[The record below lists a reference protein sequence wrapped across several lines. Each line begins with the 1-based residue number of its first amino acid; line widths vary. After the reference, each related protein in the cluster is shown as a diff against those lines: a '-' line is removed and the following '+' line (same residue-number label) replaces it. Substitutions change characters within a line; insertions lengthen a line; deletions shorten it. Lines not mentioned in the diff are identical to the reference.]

1 MAHPMRPH
9 QVAFVAS
16 LALSA
21 PACHRSESPAGDP
34 PPVPSSAPSPPRTAA
49 GPQAPPDP
57 EPLSPVVV
65 LAGGDVDLS
74 RRTGQRILRDPNL
87 DPLRD
92 IRPIFQQADIR
103 FANLESQVCDL
114 DGVTVHPDNPLVF
127 AAPPGAAAVL
137 KRSSFDVLSTANNHA
152 WDFGKRCLVE
162 TIDRLQSVGIRTVGT
177 TADGGDPLTPVVIE
191 KRGQKVAFFAMT
203 AIFND
208 GPLRRHV
215 AAPFVAYADMKDLA
229 RKIAAIR
236 PEVRWVVASV
246 HIGQEYADQPVDAN
260 RAVLAAAIDAGADVV
275 VGHHPHT
282 PQRVE
287 FHHGKPIAMSLGN
300 LVFHEHRD
308 HPWTG
313 WGLLAR
319 VTLHGDTARLEVCP
333 YRLADAAPKA
343 LDAAQEALFW
353 SHWDAISK
361 GPSVAKRGARAPDGC
376 VAMLPP

>member
-1 MAHPMRPH
+1 MRHH
-9 QVAFVAS
+9 QVTFVAS
-16 LALSA
+16 LALLVA
-21 PACHRSESPAGDP
+21 GCHRSESLANDP
-34 PPVPSSAPSPPRTAA
+34 PPVASSAPSPPRTEA
-49 GPQAPPDP
+49 GAKAQPAP
-57 EPLSPVVV
+57 EPPSPIVL

-74 RRTGQRILRDPNL
+74 RRTGQKILRDPNL
-87 DPLRD
+87 DLLRD
-92 IRPIFQQADIR
+92 MRPSFQRADIR

-137 KRSSFDVLSTANNHA
+137 KRASFDVLSTANNHA
-152 WDFGKRCLVE
+152 WDFGKPCLVE
-162 TIDRLQSVGIRTVGT
+162 TIDRMRSVGIRTVGT
-177 TADGGDPLTPVVIE
+177 TSDGADPLTPVVIE
-191 KRGQKVAFFAMT
+191 ARGQKVAFFAMT

-236 PEVRWVVASV
+236 AEVRWVVASV
-246 HIGQEYADQPVDAN
+246 HIGQEYADQPVEAN

-287 FHHGKPIAMSLGN
+287 FHHGKPIAVSLGN

-313 WGLLAR
+313 WGVLAR
-319 VTLHGDTARLEVCP
+319 VTLHGDTAQLEACP
-333 YRLADAAPKA
+333 YRLVDAAPRP

-353 SHWDAISK
+353 SHWDAISN
-361 GPSVAKRGARAPDGC
+361 GPSVAKRGARAVDGC